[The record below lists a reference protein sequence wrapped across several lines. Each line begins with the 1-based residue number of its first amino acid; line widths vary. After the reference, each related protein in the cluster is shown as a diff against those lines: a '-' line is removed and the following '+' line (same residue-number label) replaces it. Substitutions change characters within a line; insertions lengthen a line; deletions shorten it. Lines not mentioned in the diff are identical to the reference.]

1 MKGNAEGNAILKL
14 HEFMFVAIR
23 LLFSEDLFHLFVISL
38 LFYMLVCS
46 GGLT

>member
-23 LLFSEDLFHLFVISL
+23 LLFSEDVFHLLVISL
-38 LFYMLVCS
+38 FYTLVGS
-46 GGLT
+46 